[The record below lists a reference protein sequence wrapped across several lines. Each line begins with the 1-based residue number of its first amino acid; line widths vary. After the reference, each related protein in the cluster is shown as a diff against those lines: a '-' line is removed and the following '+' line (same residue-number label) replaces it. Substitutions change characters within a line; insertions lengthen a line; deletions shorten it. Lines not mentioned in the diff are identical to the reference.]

1 MRMDLSRRSDLPEVM
16 NDAATPP
23 EVFARCL
30 TDLAAVN
37 RLTLTHRPTRRF
49 LARATRDWPR
59 GSHLHVLDVAY
70 GDGDLLRA
78 IHRWATRAGLV
89 PVLAGVDLD
98 PRSAG
103 IAAAATPP
111 DMTIDWRTGDV
122 FDHVPIPAPDF
133 IVSSQFTHHLTDN
146 QVVAFIRWMDVHARL
161 GWLIA
166 DVHRHVIPYYGFR
179 LLARIMGWHRII
191 REDGTISVARA
202 FRIPEWRALLA
213 KADVPVGGTKGASIR
228 WHVPFRLCVARLR

>member
-1 MRMDLSRRSDLPEVM
+1 MAMDLSRRSDATEVM
-16 NDAATPP
+16 NDPATPP

-37 RLTLTHRPTRRF
+37 RLTLTHRPTLRF
-49 LARATRDWPR
+49 LRHATRDWPR
-59 GSHLHVLDVAY
+59 GSALSVLDVAY

-78 IHRWATRAGLV
+78 IHRWAIRARLE
-89 PVLAGVDLD
+89 PVLAGIDLD

-103 IAAAATPP
+103 IAAAATPAGVA
-111 DMTIDWRTGDV
+111 IDWRTGDV
-122 FDHVPIPAPDF
+122 FDHSPEPAPDF
-133 IVSSQFTHHLTDN
+133 IVSSQFTHHLTDPE
-146 QVVAFIRWMDVHARL
+146 VVAFIRWMEVHARR

-166 DVHRHVIPYYGFR
+166 DVQRHVIPYYGFR
-179 LLARIMGWHRII
+179 LLARIMRWHRII

-213 KADVPVGGTKGASIR
+213 EAGITQAAVR
-228 WHVPFRLCVARLR
+228 WHVPFRLSVARLR